1 MSRRE
6 NPRYE
11 INNARQEALEPFLNP
26 FNNSDPLHALQPPAF
41 LSSQGARKLKPEQ
54 KFTSRY
60 TVPKNWYE
68 INVILDIISGWWF

>member
-1 MSRRE
+1 MMSRRE
-6 NPRYE
+6 TTVFFLDP
-11 INNARQEALEPFLNP
+11 LKPFLNP
-26 FNNSDPLHALQPPAF
+26 FNDSDPLHALLPPAF
-41 LSSQGARKLKPEQ
+41 LSSQGTRKLKPQQ